1 MESID
6 WTATGA
12 IWTAVGA
19 LISGVGLVGIA
30 VSILLARKSYTTAV
44 IGQLYGELHHIHHT
58 FIEHSDMRPYFFHGK
73 FIGSKDDDYM
83 KARSIAEM
91 YLDIFEQ
98 IFILRPLAPRKLR
111 PFFEAYIRDMLSE
124 SPLLREYLVENEKL
138 LYPQQLVD
146 IVRSA
151 CAQERELPRN
161 EGGPTPNTPAS
172 ADRKAPLSG
181 R

>member
-19 LISGVGLVGIA
+19 IISGIGLVGIA
-30 VSILLARKSYTTAV
+30 ISIILARKSFSHAV
-44 IGQLYGELHHIHHT
+44 IGQLYGELHHIT
-58 FIEHSDMRPYFFHGK
+58 FIEHSDMRPYFFHEK
-73 FIGSKDDDYM
+73 FIGSEDDDYM
-83 KARSIAEM
+83 MARSIAEM

-111 PFFEAYIRDMLSE
+111 PLFEAYIRDMLSR
-124 SPLLREYLVENEKL
+124 SPILRAYLVENEKL

-151 CAQERELPRN
+151 CAQEREVPHSG
-161 EGGPTPNTPAS
+161 GGPAPNTAAQ
-172 ADRKAPLSG
+172 ADA
-181 R
+181 